1 MYKLPKFLYNL
12 KGVANSCAFC
22 FKIMKKKTTAKKENQ
37 AESLAHKFEKL
48 AESYFK
54 KYPHIDEVKSEREK
68 AQALENIR
76 LGILPTMSG
85 LCYALGLQDS
95 KEFDSYSNKK
105 GFSSLFQRLRLRLLR
120 YWEASLSTGKG
131 TSGVQSWLSVNAC
144 EYSKTKEQTA
154 IKAPQINIV
163 VVGKDG
169 TKQALSDFSQ
179 SPNVIDVQALPV
191 EQKKISAN

>member
-1 MYKLPKFLYNL
+1 MIK
-12 KGVANSCAFC
+12 
-22 FKIMKKKTTAKKENQ
+22 KKKTVTKKENQ

-48 AESYFK
+48 ADAYFK
-54 KYPHIDEVKSEREK
+54 KYPHFDEVKTEHEK
-68 AQALENIR
+68 VQALENIK
-76 LGILPTMSG
+76 LGILPTLSG

-95 KEFDSYSNKK
+95 QEFDSYSKKK
-105 GFSSLFQRLRLRLLR
+105 GFSSIFQRLRLRLLR
-120 YWEASLSTGKG
+120 YWESSLATGKG
-131 TSGVQSWLSVNAC
+131 TSGVQSWLSVNSC
-144 EYSKTKEQTA
+144 EYSKSKEQQA

>member
-1 MYKLPKFLYNL
+1 MMIK
-12 KGVANSCAFC
+12 
-22 FKIMKKKTTAKKENQ
+22 KKKTAAKKENQ

-48 AESYFK
+48 ADSYFK
-54 KYPHIDEVKSEREK
+54 KYPHIDESKTDIEK
-68 AQALENIR
+68 AQALENIK
-76 LGILPTMSG
+76 LGILPTLSG

-95 KEFDSYSNKK
+95 QEFDSYSKKK

-120 YWEASLSTGKG
+120 YWESSLATGKG

-144 EYSKTKEQTA
+144 EYSKTKEQQA

-169 TKQALSDFSQ
+169 TKQALNDFT
-179 SPNVIDVQALPV
+179 NGTIIDTQAEQVTHTPQALP
-191 EQKKISAN
+191 KPCKLKN